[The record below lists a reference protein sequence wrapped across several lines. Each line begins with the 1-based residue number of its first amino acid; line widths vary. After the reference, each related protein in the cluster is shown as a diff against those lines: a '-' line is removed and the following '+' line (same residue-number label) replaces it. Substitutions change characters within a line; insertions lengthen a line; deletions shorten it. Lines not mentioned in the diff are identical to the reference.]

1 MVEPRTYSHMA
12 TGTGTVRQ
20 PVTNGQWIQKLFD
33 CFFFDTFI
41 SHIRNANFVNFEGV
55 DLTG

>member
-20 PVTNGQWIQKLFD
+20 PVTNGHWIQKLFD
-33 CFFFDTFI
+33 CFFLIHSYHTSVMQTLLI
-41 SHIRNANFVNFEGV
+41 LRALI
-55 DLTG
+55 